1 MDILTND
8 LQLKDYSSL
17 NQHLQEIFDSL
28 KDEKTHSLIYV
39 KYCFTELMK
48 EITGSLPPSDR
59 PDLVG
64 LAERIYA
71 SSNITEL
78 ISMTE
83 ALAEQLTART
93 EPPEKDNLK
102 IEQIKQYIY
111 RNYAMPLTL
120 DEIAAAFYL
129 SPNYLCSILKR
140 KPAVTSSNS

>member
-93 EPPEKDNLK
+93 EPPER
-102 IEQIKQYIY
+102 II
-111 RNYAMPLTL
+111 
-120 DEIAAAFYL
+120 
-129 SPNYLCSILKR
+129 
-140 KPAVTSSNS
+140 